1 MFDLLSEP
9 FFVDT
14 VVCRHPTAGSG
25 SMLAESTSTEGNM
38 AIPLALVLLG
48 DIMVDLV
55 GDVGLRHDGQR
66 MN

>member
-1 MFDLLSEP
+1 
-9 FFVDT
+9 
-14 VVCRHPTAGSG
+14 
-25 SMLAESTSTEGNM
+25 MLAESTSTEGNM
-38 AIPLALVLLG
+38 AIPLALMLLG